1 MRRAYG
7 EYAPTAQPEHARA
20 LLQVGDLA
28 LDLAAGEMRFG
39 GRVQSL
45 TRNELKLLHLLME
58 RAGEV
63 VSREAC
69 LEALWDDSSFVDD
82 NTLTVNVTRLR
93 AKLDAWDLDGAIQ
106 TRRGLGYQLAP
117 DALRAAP

>member
-1 MRRAYG
+1 M
-7 EYAPTAQPEHARA
+7 
-20 LLQVGDLA
+20 GDLA

-82 NTLTVNVTRLR
+82 NTLAVNVTRLR

-117 DALRAAP
+117 AALRAAP